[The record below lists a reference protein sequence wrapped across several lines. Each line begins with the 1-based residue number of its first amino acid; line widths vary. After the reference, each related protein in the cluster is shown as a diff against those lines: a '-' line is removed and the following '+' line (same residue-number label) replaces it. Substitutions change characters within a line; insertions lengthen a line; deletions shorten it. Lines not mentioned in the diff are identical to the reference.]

1 MKPKT
6 VLIADDDAM
15 LVRVLT
21 VRCWHLGLE
30 VRQASDAM
38 LALVMIHKDP
48 PDLVIMDVGM
58 PAGDGLSA
66 CQMLSSDKR
75 LRNIPVIILTGRNN
89 EEMRSKAEE
98 LGATFVL
105 KSPDCWRELK
115 PLVCR
120 LLNIEDADREP
131 ASRTASRELP

>member
-21 VRCWHLGLE
+21 VRCRHLGLE
-30 VRQASDAM
+30 VRQASDSM
-38 LALVMIHKDP
+38 HALIMIHKDP
-48 PDLVIMDVGM
+48 LDLVIMDVGM

-75 LRNIPVIILTGRNN
+75 LQNIPVIILTGMTDVGVQRDIL
-89 EEMRSKAEE
+89 R
-98 LGATFVL
+98 LGAEH
-105 KSPDCWRELK
+105 WINK
-115 PLVCR
+115 PFEIKDFIKIVK
-120 LLNIEDADREP
+120 DRIG
-131 ASRTASRELP
+131 LP